1 MREEKGWGSVDQ
13 SPLCAEGQED
23 NSGADFLK
31 PALQEFP
38 TWLRRPDP
46 TTEPASSST
55 PRNSSEDV
63 RELPASGGQALQRH
77 SQCDAPFRVPSED
90 RRLRTARTRT
100 CTVRLALRTTQ
111 LRFYQIQAYETLQA
125 RALPEDVSSLLN
137 KLVVVKL
144 NGGLGTSMGV
154 QGPKGLMEVRDDN
167 TFLDLTIQ
175 QIAHLNKTHSCD
187 VPLVLMNSSLTEED
201 TQRSLQRYSHCP
213 VKIHTFLQSRYPLVR
228 KDTMLPLLH
237 PAGWALSGH
246 GDVYA
251 SLCRSDLAELF
262 TAQGKEILFIS
273 NIDNLGAT
281 VDLHILNH
289 LLQEESSATGGRC
302 DFLMEV
308 TDRTRADVKGG
319 TLIELDGKLQLLE
332 IAQVPREHT
341 DEFMSV
347 SEFKIFNTNN
357 LWVSLECVR
366 RLDRQ
371 QALHMEIIASSQTLP
386 SGQEVIRL
394 ETAAGSAIRSFARP
408 RGVNVPRSRFL
419 PVKTTSDLLLVKS
432 NLYELRGGALEM
444 SERRE
449 FKTVPLVKLGAPF
462 TKVQDLQTRFE
473 NIPDLL
479 DLDHLTVSGDVT
491 FGKDVVLK
499 GTVIIISN
507 HGSSIAIPSG
517 SILENRVVSGNLS
530 VLDH

>member
-1 MREEKGWGSVDQ
+1 MLDMIPPAREPISQRQAQARPELPGSLETELEQ
-13 SPLCAEGQED
+13 LLESETLEQAQ
-23 NSGADFLK
+23 A
-31 PALQEFP
+31 
-38 TWLRRPDP
+38 LRRDWQDFKQLHK
-46 TTEPASSST
+46 
-55 PRNSSEDV
+55 RFV
-63 RELPASGGQALQRH
+63 QRETLSVQW
-77 SQCDAPFRVPSED
+77 D
-90 RRLRTARTRT
+90 RIFKPPQEA
-100 CTVRLALRTTQ
+100 
-111 LRFYQIQAYETLQA
+111 IQAYETLQA

-251 SLCRSDLAELF
+251 SLCRSGLAELF